1 MTGIPLHKIDTHRR
15 LCIQKDLGE
24 LNTWHTLLECFNKE
38 LDHITIIEKQL
49 IKTAS
54 LLNLIQAIRRKNI
67 LMMADLC
74 KYEQELKNEYEY
86 GQVDYDLKRSNVHEQ
101 KRACYL
107 KLMGECHGF
116 KNQFYTLLRKYRR
129 P

>member
-1 MTGIPLHKIDTHRR
+1 MHRR
-15 LCIQKDLGE
+15 LCIQKDLNE
-24 LNTWHTLLECFNKE
+24 LNTWLHMLECFNRE
-38 LDHITIIEKQL
+38 LDHISIIEKQL

-54 LLNLIQAIRRKNI
+54 LVGLIQAIRRKSI
-67 LMMADLC
+67 MMMADLC

-86 GQVDYDLKRSNVHEQ
+86 GKIDYDQKRLKIHEQ

-107 KLMGECHGF
+107 KLIEAYNIF
-116 KNQFYTLLRKYRR
+116 KNQFYMLLRKYRR

>member
-1 MTGIPLHKIDTHRR
+1 MTGISLHKIDTHRR

-74 KYEQELKNEYEY
+74 KYEQELKSEYEY
-86 GQVDYDLKRSNVHEQ
+86 GKVDYDLKRLKVHEH
-101 KRACYL
+101 KRTCYL
-107 KLMGECHGF
+107 KLIGECHAF
-116 KNQFYTLLRKYRR
+116 KNQFYMSLRMYRR
-129 P
+129 K